1 MSETTSQS
9 PDETSRATRNMY
21 SVILR
26 RLGVLV
32 VALAV
37 LGSVVGYL
45 VAGTPGV
52 WGALMGAAI
61 AALFMVGTVVTMM
74 LTADKP
80 LPVATAAGVGG
91 WLAKMILLFVVLLLV
106 RDRDFYSPGVFFVV
120 LVLAILG
127 SLGIE
132 MAAVLRARVPTVD
145 LSARASAG
153 ESDRDGEGRSPE
165 A

>member
-1 MSETTSQS
+1 MSETHQA

-45 VAGTPGV
+45 VAGAPGV
-52 WGALMGAAI
+52 WGALMGAGI

-91 WLAKMILLFVVLLLV
+91 WLVKMIVLFVVLLIV

-120 LVLAILG
+120 LVVAILG

-145 LSARASAG
+145 LSTRHSAG
-153 ESDRDGEGRSPE
+153 GTGGSGEARGPQ

>member
-1 MSETTSQS
+1 MSENPHQV

-32 VALAV
+32 VGLAV

-52 WGALMGAAI
+52 WGALMGAGI
-61 AALFMVGTVVTMM
+61 AALFMVGTVATMM

-91 WLAKMILLFVVLLLV
+91 WLVKMLLLFGVLLIV
-106 RDRDFYSPGVFFVV
+106 RDREFYSPGVFFVV

-145 LSARASAG
+145 LSARPSTAG
-153 ESDRDGEGRSPE
+153 TAGTGEARDPE

>member
-1 MSETTSQS
+1 MSQTPHQTPDDTT
-9 PDETSRATRNMY
+9 RATRNMY

-37 LGSVVGYL
+37 LGSVVGHL

-52 WGALMGAAI
+52 WGALMGAGI

-91 WLAKMILLFVVLLLV
+91 WLMKMVVLFVVLLIV
-106 RDRDFYSPGVFFVV
+106 RDREFYSPGVFFVV

-145 LSARASAG
+145 LSSRSTSGGTGTSG
-153 ESDRDGEGRSPE
+153 ETLGPQ

>member
-1 MSETTSQS
+1 MSQTPSETG
-9 PDETSRATRNMY
+9 RATRNMY
-21 SVILR
+21 ALILR
-26 RLGVLV
+26 RLGILV
-32 VALAV
+32 TGLAV
-37 LGSVVGYL
+37 LGSAVGYL

-52 WGALMGAAI
+52 WGALMGAGI
-61 AALFMVGTVVTMM
+61 AALFMLGTVVTMM

-91 WLAKMILLFVVLLLV
+91 WMAKMVILFVVLLLV
-106 RDRDFYSPGVFFVV
+106 RGRDFYSPGVFFVV

-145 LSARASAG
+145 LSRRSEGGPEERAP
-153 ESDRDGEGRSPE
+153 RP
-165 A
+165 

>member
-1 MSETTSQS
+1 MSET
-9 PDETSRATRNMY
+9 PNETDRAARNMY
-21 SVILR
+21 ALILR
-26 RLGVLV
+26 RLGILV
-32 VALAV
+32 AALAV
-37 LGSVVGYL
+37 IGSVVGYL

-52 WGALMGAAI
+52 WGALMGAGI

-91 WLAKMILLFVVLLLV
+91 WIVKMVVLFVVLLLV
-106 RDRDFYSPGVFFVV
+106 RGREFYSPGVFFLV
-120 LVLAILG
+120 LVLAIVG

-145 LSARASAG
+145 LSGRPERGPEESGAR
-153 ESDRDGEGRSPE
+153 D
-165 A
+165 

>member
-1 MSETTSQS
+1 MSET
-9 PDETSRATRNMY
+9 PNETGRATRNMY
-21 SVILR
+21 ALILR
-26 RLGVLV
+26 RLGILV
-32 VALAV
+32 AGLAV
-37 LGSVVGYL
+37 LGSVIGYL

-52 WGALMGAAI
+52 WGALMGAAV

-91 WLAKMILLFVVLLLV
+91 WIVKMVVLFVVLLLV
-106 RDRDFYSPGVFFVV
+106 RGRDFYSPGVFFVV

-145 LSARASAG
+145 LSGRPDPGHEDSAAR
-153 ESDRDGEGRSPE
+153 D
-165 A
+165 

>member
-1 MSETTSQS
+1 MSETS
-9 PDETSRATRNMY
+9 PDHTDETSLATRNMY

-45 VAGTPGV
+45 VAGIPGV
-52 WGALMGAAI
+52 WGALMGAGI
-61 AALFMVGTVVTMM
+61 AALFMIGTVVTMM

-91 WLAKMILLFVVLLLV
+91 WLVKMILLFVVLVLV
-106 RDRDFYSPGVFFVV
+106 RGRDFYSPGAFFVV

-132 MAAVLRARVPTVD
+132 MMAVLRARVPTVD
-145 LSARASAG
+145 LSARAS
-153 ESDRDGEGRSPE
+153 DGGTDGTDEGRSPE